1 MRRAIVLGFRL
12 PSKGTNSMPSTRQD
26 KEVRVAVVQH
36 APVFLNLEASVK
48 KAIELLE
55 QAAEEGAELVVFP
68 ETWLPGYPVWLDVAP
83 RVANWDYPPAK
94 AIYRTLAENA
104 LGLGDEHFNALLEA
118 AGSAGAYLVMGA
130 HERRGATLYNS
141 MLFFDR
147 DGKRFKVH
155 RKLVPTYAERLVWG
169 RGDGSTLEVLPAEF
183 GNLGGLV
190 CWEHWMPL
198 SRAAMHAQGEVIHV
212 AQWPSVEDNHQ
223 LASRSYAFEGQC
235 YVLAAGSVLS
245 REEMMSGLGSLGS
258 VDPRA
263 RELLESIPAAG
274 GGLMLDGGSAVI
286 APDSSY
292 LAGPVF
298 GEARILYADLDLGR
312 IDEGHLVMDSSG
324 HYTRPDVFRLVVNK
338 RAQQDVSFES

>member
-1 MRRAIVLGFRL
+1 MV
-12 PSKGTNSMPSTRQD
+12 STSPDTQV
-26 KEVRVAVVQH
+26 KVAVVQH
-36 APVFLNLEASVK
+36 APVFLNLEASVA
-48 KAIELLE
+48 KAIGLLE

-83 RVANWDYPPAK
+83 KVANWNYAPAN

-104 LGLGDEHFNALLEA
+104 LSLGDRHFRSLLEA
-118 AGSAGAYLVMGA
+118 AGSTGTYLVMGA
-130 HERRGATLYNS
+130 HECCGATLYNT
-141 MLFFDR
+141 MIFFDR
-147 DGKRFKVH
+147 DGRRYKLH

-169 RGDGSTLEVLPAEF
+169 RGDGSTLEVMAAEF

-198 SRAAMHAQGEVIHV
+198 SRAAMHTQREVIHV
-212 AQWPSVEDNHQ
+212 AQWPAVEDNHQ

-245 REEMMSGLGSLGS
+245 RGEMMAGFHSLS
-258 VDPRA
+258 SADPRA
-263 RELLESIPAAG
+263 LELLESIPADEAH
-274 GGLMLDGGSAVI
+274 LMLDGGSAVI

-298 GEARILYADLDLGR
+298 GKACILYADLDLGR
-312 IDEGHLVMDSSG
+312 IHEGHLVMDSSG
-324 HYTRPDVFRLVVNK
+324 HYARPDVFHLVVNK
-338 RAQQDVSFES
+338 RPQQHVTFES

>member
-1 MRRAIVLGFRL
+1 MTSPPHDI
-12 PSKGTNSMPSTRQD
+12 
-26 KEVRVAVVQH
+26 EVRVAIVQH
-36 APVFLNLEASVK
+36 SPVFLNLDASLA
-48 KAIELLE
+48 KAINLLE
-55 QAAEEGAELVVFP
+55 EAAAEDAQLVVFP

-94 AIYRTLAENA
+94 AIYRILAENA
-104 LGLGDEHFNALLEA
+104 LRLGDKHFNALLEA
-118 AGSAGAYLVMGA
+118 AGNTGMYLVMGA

-141 MLFFDR
+141 MLFFDK

-169 RGDGSTLEVLPAEF
+169 RGDGSTLEVMPAEF

-245 REEMMSGLGSLGS
+245 RDEMMSGMASLGS
-258 VDPRA
+258 ADPRA
-263 RELLESIPAAG
+263 RELLESIPAG
-274 GGLMLDGGSAVI
+274 DSDLLLDGGSAVI

-292 LAGPVF
+292 LAGPAF

-312 IDEGHLVMDSSG
+312 IAEGHLVMDSSG
-324 HYTRPDVFRLVVNK
+324 HYTRPDVFQLMVNK
-338 RAQQDVSFES
+338 RAQEQVTFES